1 MIRLG
6 VVGFGGRISGVINN
20 ILREVE
26 PDLRVV
32 GIVDP
37 DETGARQ
44 RLAECDKKN
53 VIFYLDLKE
62 MILKGKL
69 DGLLI
74 GTRCNLHTPYA
85 IEAAKYNLP
94 LYLEK
99 PVAISMEQ
107 ALALEDSFEK
117 SKCPVVVSF
126 PLRVSP
132 LCTMTRQY
140 IEEGKIGKP
149 VHIAAVNYVTYGTVY
164 WEQEYRNYDI
174 TRGLFL
180 QKATHDLDYMMFL
193 MGMKIVRVAAMS
205 TKAKVFGGKERGGL
219 ICSECEKAASCP
231 ESPANRKH
239 NSSGRHAVDH
249 NCIFSI
255 DCGTPET
262 GTNEDASSTIVEF
275 EDGSHGIY
283 TQVFFARRDAAK
295 RGSIISG
302 YHGTLD
308 FDWYR
313 NDIKYV
319 RHHAPFSDTIKAGE
333 GMSHFGGD
341 LELAYD
347 FIGIIKGNGHSRATV
362 YDGLQS
368 VYTCLAANE
377 SVEKGVFVPVRQ
389 VGQ

>member
-1 MIRLG
+1 MIKLG
-6 VVGFGGRISGVINN
+6 VIGLGSRISSFINN
-20 ILREVE
+20 CLRKVE
-26 PDLRVV
+26 PNLRVV

-37 DETGARQ
+37 DEAGVRK
-44 RLAECDKKN
+44 RLTESDRKD
-53 VIFYLDLKE
+53 VVFYPNMKE
-62 MILKGKL
+62 MVLKGKP

-85 IEAAKYNLP
+85 IEAANYDLP
-94 LYLEK
+94 LFLEK

-107 ALALEDSFEK
+107 ALALERAFEQ
-117 SKCPVVVSF
+117 SKCQAVVSF

-132 LCTMTRQY
+132 LCMMTRQY
-140 IEEGKIGKP
+140 IAEGKIGKP
-149 VHIAAVNYVTYGTVY
+149 VHIAALNYVSYGMVY

-193 MGMKIVRVAAMS
+193 MNMKIVRVAAM
-205 TKAKVFGGKERGGL
+205 TTQGQVFGGKERSGL
-219 ICSECEKAASCP
+219 VCSECEKTALCL
-231 ESPANRKH
+231 ESPINRKR
-239 NSSGRHAVDH
+239 NSSGGHEGDH
-249 NCIFSI
+249 NCVFSV
-255 DCGTPET
+255 DCGNPRQ
-262 GTNEDASSTIVEF
+262 GTNEDASSAIIEF

-283 TQVFFARRDAAK
+283 TQVFFARRDAAR

-341 LELAYD
+341 LELAHD
-347 FIGIIKGNGHSRATV
+347 FIRILKGGGNSRTTI

-368 VYTCLAANE
+368 VYACLAAKE
-377 SVEKGVFVPVRQ
+377 SSEKGVFVQVRQ